1 MKVHSLQTAQVKIK
15 LTVLILLLHVKLL
28 WQQFSND
35 DVIYDLKGLNQNGSY
50 SLRLKYST
58 ITLLGHSR
66 VSVQCRSDPTPL
78 MMQCVFGGELCK
90 VAEPKTK
97 IPRKEQLGK
106 ALHRSWNY
114 CKVDQVLCESM
125 RGILNWSD
133 GILMRS
139 AWVSLES
146 RSIVMLLFFFC

>member
-1 MKVHSLQTAQVKIK
+1 MLLNLWISQVQLGGVLLLCIFLKEIHFVNSCKAGSLVKVHSLQTAQVKIK

-90 VAEPKTK
+90 VAEPKN
-97 IPRKEQLGK
+97 PGK
-106 ALHRSWNY
+106 SNWAKLYTALEITV
-114 CKVDQVLCESM
+114 K
-125 RGILNWSD
+125 
-133 GILMRS
+133 
-139 AWVSLES
+139 
-146 RSIVMLLFFFC
+146 